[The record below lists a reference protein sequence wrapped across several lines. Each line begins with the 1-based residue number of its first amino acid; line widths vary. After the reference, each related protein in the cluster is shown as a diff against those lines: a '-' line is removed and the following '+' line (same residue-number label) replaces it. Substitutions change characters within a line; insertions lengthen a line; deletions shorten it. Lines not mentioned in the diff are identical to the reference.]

1 MNDVS
6 GNKVIG
12 LCLLVL
18 VVGFFLGH
26 ALWTKTVFSDGEDL
40 ETKIENAVR
49 DAITIKDLKIENLEK
64 LIEGYTNVTEETD
77 ETEEI
82 ELKGYLV
89 DELYLETGFN
99 DTYSDRELN
108 LFDGEIDFDGKDYDA
123 EETLIL
129 KDIRL
134 LANENDFEGNVY
146 MVVPEGAIEYKFEF
160 EDDLNTSEITDEET
174 LEFNFLGKEVEI
186 SAWDNDE
193 ITIFMGTEMLVDE
206 GEIVEFESYKI
217 VLISV
222 TDNSVYLSVE
232 DSSGELETKII
243 DEDKTRTV
251 NGLKIRVDD
260 VFSSGTK
267 SFAELVVGNDLH
279 LEVTDG
285 EEYEEDSIWN
295 WKISANSIGIVLNED
310 FTEVDS
316 DGDEDFP
323 AVGVGEKLCLPNE
336 YVCVLF
342 NGIVE
347 VDSEEY
353 TFELDTKKTLE
364 YVRVEGSFQS
374 GIENYDRIYINISN
388 QKFYDKDFDE
398 ITDIITLG
406 DSDLELELFSD
417 ERDWIQINK
426 LYLLQSLDLVSYDGT
441 NISSKDENFLTN
453 YGILIVNPEDSCEDQ
468 EFNIFIPE
476 NKIEGSIS
484 LI

>member
-146 MVVPEGAIEYKFEF
+146 MTVPEGAIEYKFEF

-323 AVGVGEKLCLPNE
+323 AVGVGEKLCLPND
-336 YVCVLF
+336 YVCVQF
-342 NGIVE
+342 NGMDE

>member
-146 MVVPEGAIEYKFEF
+146 MTVPEGAIEYKFEF

-398 ITDIITLG
+398 ITDIITCA
-406 DSDLELELFSD
+406 
-417 ERDWIQINK
+417 
-426 LYLLQSLDLVSYDGT
+426 
-441 NISSKDENFLTN
+441 
-453 YGILIVNPEDSCEDQ
+453 ILISI
-468 EFNIFIPE
+468 IFTPF
-476 NKIEGSIS
+476 
-484 LI
+484 

>member
-146 MVVPEGAIEYKFEF
+146 MTVPEGAIEYKFEF